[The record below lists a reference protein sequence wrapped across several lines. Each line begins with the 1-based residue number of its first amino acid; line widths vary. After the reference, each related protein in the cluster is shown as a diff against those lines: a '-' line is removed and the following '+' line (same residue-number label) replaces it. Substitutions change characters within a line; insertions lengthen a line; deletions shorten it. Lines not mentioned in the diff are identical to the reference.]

1 MGPACSIA
9 ARTQAEEQS
18 ASEEGPQAA
27 NARTDREAFSPQE
40 AAEGALVLLRL
51 DSASASGSSTRNS
64 PPKRNN
70 PPPLSCLAVVGAY
83 RSLLGLALGSGTASH
98 TDVRHSQKVDQST
111 AAVMTIS
118 TL

>member
-1 MGPACSIA
+1 MGPVCSTA
-9 ARTQAEEQS
+9 ARTQGEEQL
-18 ASEEGPQAA
+18 ALEEGPQAA
-27 NARTDREAFSPQE
+27 SARTDREAFSPQE
-40 AAEGALVLLRL
+40 AAEGLLVLLRL
-51 DSASASGSSTRNS
+51 DSASASGSTTRNS

-83 RSLLGLALGSGTASH
+83 RSLLGMAQGSGIANH
-98 TDVRHSQKVDQST
+98 TDVRPSQKVDQST